1 VNAARRTGFYFT
13 GGFFRGC
20 GVFGGDLD
28 CVVRR
33 EGWIRGQV
41 GTQEGDM
48 RLLQRYIM
56 GELLRVF
63 LLLVAVLTVM
73 LVFLG
78 LFQEAT
84 ERGLRLAQI
93 LQILPFVVPSMLP
106 FTIPATLLLTVCIV
120 YGRISGD
127 LEVVAAKAAGI
138 SATQLLWPAFLLG
151 TVLTAVS
158 FSLTSYVIPWAVSNI
173 ELIVTQAMEDIFLDS
188 LAHDRHVSD
197 ASRGFSITVH
207 DVQNR
212 VLKDATFQYRTKN
225 HEQVSV
231 RAAEASMRFDL
242 EAKVIRILLK
252 NARGTRA
259 GGDTLAELDRTE
271 LTFPLPESLARVK
284 SRHMTLEALTRG
296 VQEMQV
302 TQQRKKME
310 AAQEAAMLLM
320 TGDFSNLTGEQLGV
334 LQAEQ
339 RRARNQELRFRTELH
354 SRFSM
359 AASCLFFVFVG
370 GPFAMLQA
378 RRQFITTFVMC
389 FLPILLIYYPVM
401 FLMLNLSKNA
411 SLNPLWAM
419 WVPNLILGFVGAS
432 VLSRVVRH

>member
-1 VNAARRTGFYFT
+1 M
-13 GGFFRGC
+13 GGS
-20 GVFGGDLD
+20 GD
-28 CVVRR
+28 
-33 EGWIRGQV
+33 GP
-41 GTQEGDM
+41 M
-48 RLLQRYIM
+48 KLLQRYIL
-56 GELLRVF
+56 GELVRVF
-63 LLLVAVLTVM
+63 LLLVAILTVM

-151 TVLTAVS
+151 GVLTASS

-173 ELIVTQAMEDIFLDS
+173 EQIVTQAMEDIFLDA
-188 LAHDRHVSD
+188 LAHDRHFSD
-197 ASRGFSITVH
+197 PVRGFSITVH
-207 DVQNR
+207 EVQNR
-212 VLKDATFQYRTKN
+212 VLKDATFQYRTRS
-225 HEQVSV
+225 HEQISM

-242 EAKVIRILLK
+242 DAKVIRILLK
-252 NARGTRA
+252 NARGTRS

-271 LTFPLPESLARVK
+271 LTFPLPQELARVK
-284 SRHMTLEALTRG
+284 SRHMTLEALRRG
-296 VQEMQV
+296 VEEQQV
-302 TQQRKKME
+302 AQRRKESE

-320 TGDFSNLTGEQLGV
+320 LGDFQQLSGDQLTV
-334 LQAEQ
+334 LQTEQ
-339 RRARNQELRFRTELH
+339 RRARNQELRFRTEIH

-359 AASCLFFVFVG
+359 AASCLFFVFIG

-401 FLMLNLSKNA
+401 FLMVNLSKNA
-411 SLNPLWAM
+411 SVNPLWAM
-419 WVPNLILGFVGAS
+419 WVPNLILGCVGIS